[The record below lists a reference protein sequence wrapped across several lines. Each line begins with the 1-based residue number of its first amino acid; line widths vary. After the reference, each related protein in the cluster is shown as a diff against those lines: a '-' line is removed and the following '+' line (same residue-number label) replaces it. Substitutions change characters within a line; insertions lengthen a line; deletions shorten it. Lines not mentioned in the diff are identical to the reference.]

1 LPLLPCVQVVKDL
14 MAKGYV
20 PSWCTACY
28 RKGRTG
34 EHFMKIAKAGN
45 IHNFC
50 HPNSLLTLQVRRL
63 CCHACMRAVLC
74 SIAWLLR
81 FGSAGEV
88 QMLPGTER
96 AEWQQYRFHVS
107 TIVDL
112 EPAPRGAKACPY
124 AHIHCVWGV
133 CALPCMST

>member
-1 LPLLPCVQVVKDL
+1 LLYHRLAVAVLQVVKDL

-50 HPNSLLTLQVRRL
+50 HPNSLLTLQVRHSAVITASL
-63 CCHACMRAVLC
+63 AATVQQQEYSSISTTIYACA
-74 SIAWLLR
+74 
-81 FGSAGEV
+81 
-88 QMLPGTER
+88 
-96 AEWQQYRFHVS
+96 
-107 TIVDL
+107 
-112 EPAPRGAKACPY
+112 
-124 AHIHCVWGV
+124 
-133 CALPCMST
+133 